1 MSGIRSRVAR
11 LTLLALAPSLIAPTL
26 AAGPAQAAGSQVKSP
41 TWDCP
46 FGGPRPPLDPNS
58 LYYVDI
64 YSLVSST
71 QTFLVADSRIV
82 INTLD
87 TAASATFTSSQS
99 RTFTL
104 QFTFGTANRVS
115 EMLTLNFGA
124 TVVFSQS
131 TSIGVTAS
139 AMVAPHSSLLGEYG
153 VAGFDVAYDVNR
165 YQVSANVFCKKISTT
180 RGTASTP
187 TTAEGWRI
195 RTV

>member
-11 LTLLALAPSLIAPTL
+11 LTLVALAAGLIAPTL
-26 AAGPAQAAGSQVKSP
+26 GGGPAQAGGRQVKSP
-41 TWDCP
+41 TWNCP

-104 QFTFGTANRVS
+104 QFTVGTAARVS
-115 EMLTLNFGA
+115 EMLTLNFGT
-124 TVVFSQS
+124 TVVFSLS
-131 TSIGVTAS
+131 TSIGVSAS
-139 AMVAPHSSLLGEYG
+139 ATVAPHSSLLGEYG
-153 VAGFDVAYDVNR
+153 VAGFDVTYDVNR
-165 YQVSANVFCKKISTT
+165 YQVTANVFCKKISTT

-187 TTAEGWRI
+187 TTTEGWRI

>member
-1 MSGIRSRVAR
+1 MSGIRSRVAS
-11 LTLLALAPSLIAPTL
+11 LTLVTLAAGLIAPTL
-26 AAGPAQAAGSQVKSP
+26 GAGPAQAGARQVTSP

-87 TAASATFTSSQS
+87 TAANATFTSSQS

-104 QFTFGTANRVS
+104 QFTVGTAARVS
-115 EMLTLNFGA
+115 EMLTLNFGT
-124 TVVFSQS
+124 TVVVSQS
-131 TSIGVTAS
+131 TSIGVNAS
-139 AMVAPHSSLLGEYG
+139 ATVPPHSSLLGEYG
-153 VAGFDVAYDVNR
+153 VAGFNVTYDVNR
-165 YQVSANVFCKKISTT
+165 YQVTANVFCKKISTT
-180 RGTASTP
+180 RGTASAP
-187 TTAEGWRI
+187 TTVEGWRI

>member
-1 MSGIRSRVAR
+1 MLRIRSRVAS
-11 LTLLALAPSLIAPTL
+11 LALMALAAGLIAPPL
-26 AAGPAQAAGSQVKSP
+26 GAGPAEAAGAQTDSL

-46 FGGPRPPLDPNS
+46 FGGPHVPLDPNS

-99 RTFTL
+99 TTFTL
-104 QFTFGTANRVS
+104 QFTVGTATRVS
-115 EMLTLNFGA
+115 ELLTVNVSAAIVVSRTTAIGVNATA
-124 TVVFSQS
+124 TVP
-131 TSIGVTAS
+131 
-139 AMVAPHSSLLGEYG
+139 PHSSLLGEYG
-153 VAGFDVAYDVNR
+153 VAGFDAVYDINR
-165 YQVSANVFCKKISTT
+165 YQVTANVFCKKISTT
-180 RGTASTP
+180 RGTATAP
-187 TTAEGWRI
+187 TTTEGWRI